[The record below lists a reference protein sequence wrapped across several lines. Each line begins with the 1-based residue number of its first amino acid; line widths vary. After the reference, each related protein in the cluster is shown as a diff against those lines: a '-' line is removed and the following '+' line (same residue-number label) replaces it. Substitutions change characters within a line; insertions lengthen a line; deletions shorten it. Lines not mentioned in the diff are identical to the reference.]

1 MQVDRQSWVRF
12 KLMFK
17 HDHLFSATMRRLP
30 LLAGEGGDGGEPSLQ
45 YFLLP
50 NPPPRRRRPPDGGKL
65 RAREGVVAS
74 YVNVTLNR
82 TRQTFA
88 DKLRRHGYAVPR
100 PIAIRLLS
108 ALP

>member
-17 HDHLFSATMRRLP
+17 HDHLFSATMRR
-30 LLAGEGGDGGEPSLQ
+30 
-45 YFLLP
+45 
-50 NPPPRRRRPPDGGKL
+50 PPPRRRRPPDGGKL

>member
-1 MQVDRQSWVRF
+1 MPMARSLNMQVDRQSWVRF

-30 LLAGEGGDGGEPSLQ
+30 LLAGEGG
-45 YFLLP
+45 
-50 NPPPRRRRPPDGGKL
+50 DGGKL